1 MRSTATASSS
11 EATTLS
17 TPNSAMCT
25 GGSVT
30 VRSALP
36 SLVTSMMVP
45 VSAIARLAPLM
56 PTEALMNFCR
66 RDSRAC
72 ACIASTVA
80 SVPNTRAASSLV
92 RWIAGAMRWEGCVCV
107 SCTIRSPRSVST
119 TSIPS
124 DSRYGLSS
132 ISSLAIDLT
141 LVTMGR
147 CCPPAAFQQICPMMS
162 RACAASRAKWTLPPT
177 ASRRSVN
184 CCTSSGNR
192 WRLARRRRLSSVR
205 PASKSKSAKAAS
217 RRVRRP
223 VIALVN
229 APCSLGSSRALLTR
243 LAKWRRDS
251 GTRLACFLDCLAD
264 RSLGRHR
271 GQAYCSDAND
281 GAVVAIWIEHD
292 VWVRENRG
300 ARQLGVPGA
309 DLDHVLGPIKRP
321 CERRRHQAVLA
332 GEGGHRLEHTS
343 GADQVRLLGIADELV
358 QLDEGDRRDR
368 VLDQRLDSFA
378 QPAEP
383 VPPSV
388 VEVATKLGVG
398 VCGLEVLGDV
408 ARDREPITGHPRL
421 VRAHHSPESP
431 DLVGQLSCD
440 ALAARKSGTRP
451 VAVMEQP
458 LEQGGRT
465 LSQHRPLAAHGRV
478 EVRDRQRRVPRGV
491 DPPVDVG
498 CGCTRACSGIQRVVV
513 LVRILAA
520 RVETSDRIAEDA
532 VEVSGRLIQ
541 LIAQSREGQCVDE
554 ACVVLEH
561 LLEMRDA
568 PILRCGVSEEPALDM
583 VVGST
588 AGHPLERVHGH
599 RAQLWV
605 GSQLRL
611 LEQKQDGVLLRK
623 LGGGAKAAVLGVV
636 SVLDRVEDFVDETVL
651 ERTRTAGHQRT
662 SALFGFQYAIDDLRL
677 MRVVVD
683 GNLRE
688 RIGHLVRRQVS
699 GSGEQL
705 PGRGQKC
712 GRGPATHVVTLVDIG
727 SQVVVDSDGKVLAV
741 DQVDDA
747 RVRVGRLVHDVAPVA
762 PHR

>member
-11 EATTLS
+11 EATILS
-17 TPNSAMCT
+17 IPNRAICT

-205 PASKSKSAKAAS
+205 PASKSKFAKAAS
-217 RRVRRP
+217 RRLRRP
-223 VIALVN
+223 VIAWVN
-229 APCSLGSSRALLTR
+229 APWSLGSSRALLTR

-271 GQAYCSDAND
+271 GQAYCPDTHH
-281 GAVVAIWIEHD
+281 GAVVAIRIEDD
-292 VWVRENRG
+292 VWVRQNRG
-300 ARQLGVPGA
+300 ARQLGVAGA
-309 DLDHVLGPIKRP
+309 DFDHAFHPVKGAG
-321 CERRRHQAVLA
+321 EHRRHQAVLA
-332 GEGGHRLEHTS
+332 GEACHRLEHSS
-343 GADQVRLLGIADELV
+343 GAVEVRLLGIANQLV
-358 QLDEGDRRDR
+358 QLHERYRADR
-368 VLDQRLDSFA
+368 VFDERLDPFA
-378 QPAEP
+378 QPPELVRP
-383 VPPSV
+383 RV
-388 VEVATKLGVG
+388 VEVATKGGVG

-421 VRAHHSPESP
+421 VRAHGSPESP
-431 DLVGQLSCD
+431 DLVGQLSCHV
-440 ALAARKSGTRP
+440 LAARESGTRP
-451 VAVMEQP
+451 VAVVEQP
-458 LEQGGRT
+458 LEQTRRVVVQRG
-465 LSQHRPLAAHGRV
+465 PLAPNGRI

-498 CGCTRACSGIQRVVV
+498 CGFARACSGIQRVVV

-520 RVETSDRIAEDA
+520 RVQTGGRIAEDA
-532 VEVSGRLIQ
+532 VEVSGCLIQ
-541 LIAQSREGQCVDE
+541 LSAQSSKGQRVDE

-568 PILRCGVSEEPALDM
+568 PVLRCRVAEEAALDM

-599 RAQLWV
+599 RAQLRV

-611 LEQKQDGVLLRK
+611 LEQEQDGIRLGK
-623 LGGGAKAAVLGVV
+623 LGGGPKAAVLGVV
-636 SVLDRVEDFVDETVL
+636 SVLDRVEDF
-651 ERTRTAGHQRT
+651 
-662 SALFGFQYAIDDLRL
+662 IDQ
-677 MRVVVD
+677 RVV
-683 GNLRE
+683 E
-688 RIGHLVRRQVS
+688 RPRAACHQ
-699 GSGEQL
+699 
-705 PGRGQKC
+705 
-712 GRGPATHVVTLVDIG
+712 
-727 SQVVVDSDGKVLAV
+727 
-741 DQVDDA
+741 
-747 RVRVGRLVHDVAPVA
+747 
-762 PHR
+762 

>member
-1 MRSTATASSS
+1 MIWPVPLRGSMRSTATASSS

-243 LAKWRRDS
+243 LVKWRRDS
-251 GTRLACFLDCLAD
+251 GTRLACFLDCLGD
-264 RSLGRHR
+264 RSLCRHR
-271 GQAYCSDAND
+271 GQAYCSDAHH
-281 GAVVAIWIEHD
+281 GAVVAIRIEHD
-292 VWVRENRG
+292 VWVRQDRG
-300 ARQLGVPGA
+300 ARQLGVAGA
-309 DLDHVLGPIKRP
+309 DLDRVFRPVKRP
-321 CERRRHQAVLA
+321 REHRRHQAVLT
-332 GEGGHRLEHTS
+332 GEGGHRLEHAS
-343 GADQVRLLGIADELV
+343 GADQVRLLGIADKLV
-358 QLDEGDRRDR
+358 QLDERHRRDR
-368 VLDQRLDSFA
+368 VLDERLDSLA
-378 QPAEP
+378 QPAELVRP
-383 VPPSV
+383 RV

-408 ARDREPITGHPRL
+408 DRDREPITGHPRL
-421 VRAHHSPESP
+421 VRAYRSPESP
-431 DLVGQLSCD
+431 DLVGQLSGD
-440 ALAARKSGTRP
+440 VLAARKSRTPP
-451 VAVMEQP
+451 VTVMEQP
-458 LEQGGRT
+458 LEHGGRV
-465 LSQHRPLAAHGRV
+465 LAQRRPLASDGSV
-478 EVRDRQRRVPRGV
+478 QVRDRQRRVPRGV

-498 CGCTRACSGIQRVVV
+498 CGFTRACSGIQRVVV

-520 RVETSDRIAEDA
+520 RVQTGGRITEDA

-541 LIAQSREGQCVDE
+541 LLAQSRDRQRPNETR
-554 ACVVLEH
+554 VVLEH
-561 LLEMRDA
+561 LLEVRHA
-568 PILRCGVSEEPALDM
+568 PVLRGGVPEEAGLD
-583 VVGST
+583 VVVRSA
-588 AGHPLERVHGH
+588 AGHALERVHRH
-599 RAQLWV
+599 RT
-605 GSQLRL
+605 
-611 LEQKQDGVLLRK
+611 K
-623 LGGGAKAAVLGVV
+623 L
-636 SVLDRVEDFVDETVL
+636 
-651 ERTRTAGHQRT
+651 
-662 SALFGFQYAIDDLRL
+662 
-677 MRVVVD
+677 
-683 GNLRE
+683 
-688 RIGHLVRRQVS
+688 
-699 GSGEQL
+699 
-705 PGRGQKC
+705 
-712 GRGPATHVVTLVDIG
+712 
-727 SQVVVDSDGKVLAV
+727 
-741 DQVDDA
+741 
-747 RVRVGRLVHDVAPVA
+747 
-762 PHR
+762 